1 MKKLNKLTACFLAAV
16 MSFMPLA
23 FAENDTELQPEMS
36 FDTAIEAISVADE
49 WTLPEAYNG
58 TVVFNETKT
67 DVQLNCKT
75 IGRTMASVE
84 AVSPAIDTEEGENG
98 VIRLKFDLSASGFG
112 TNQTALI
119 SAYNPA
125 ASYAAELFRLNGTTL
140 TVFDTSTAAL
150 EEETVLNIDA
160 IFNIDTKE
168 YIVTIND
175 ETVFSGENENISYL
189 DKTDVCIQMQSF
201 WIRNIIAE
209 TTLDLK
215 NMDFSSDKS
224 FALHGFY
231 AGEKQIGSIC
241 TSNDIE
247 NGVTVRFDGI
257 GSDAMYTKENYEVS
271 VNGETVDF
279 EAQKTKKGTV
289 IFFPGGLYAGD
300 DISIYIKS
308 VEDVF
313 GNVYD
318 GSDSISFKVADS
330 DYTEPSVEISCDRTD
345 FVLGETAELSISL
358 TGSCWTDVKLY
369 VNGEYEDSFEQE
381 QFTFEFT
388 PNQAAEYTIK
398 AVVTDEYNVV
408 DEKEIAMTFAPNDA
422 PTVSFDGFAAGKT
435 KSYQLTEEKNIIVRA
450 SDDEGVKYIELYL
463 NGELI
468 RTLSESEYT
477 WNLDADGVFLGNN
490 EVKAV
495 VCDMY
500 GLKSEFLAYV
510 EVTKQ
515 LMREV
520 LSENTF
526 AESGG
531 KFSSGISVTREKGVA
546 RVKTIDDI
554 HGASLVM
561 GMDETYTE
569 VTTGGYTHVN
579 TSRNKTYL
587 RQEYQFDMYVEKS
600 PELATGLTFGVRR
613 SNGAVQSMMVVNN
626 GELKFGNNTF
636 NYEEQKWYNIK
647 FYVSF
652 ENGNQYYDAY
662 VDDVLI
668 GSGISVDFSDASTG
682 YRFFTTTDP
691 ENMCSIA
698 VDNIKVL
705 GEVKSFTING
715 VSNTV
720 DEESAEVI
728 KPNTNKICVHIDG
741 FVVTSDLNI
750 ENVSLYN
757 GNAKKEIKRIAYN
770 TEKGII
776 IIETED
782 SILANSSYTVTFSEN
797 IRLVDDITI
806 ESPMHYSFNT
816 LSLDITIDEISR
828 KIRKQNSE
836 ISVSVSNVSEQSKK
850 IYVFAT
856 VFDEG
861 RFVKT
866 ELFSADVSAKSS
878 LESFSFN
885 ISNSA
890 DKEMQVFVSDGINVG
905 IIYKT
910 TMYN

>member
-1 MKKLNKLTACFLAAV
+1 MKKINKLTACFLAAV
-16 MSFMPLA
+16 MSFMPVA
-23 FAENDTELQPEMS
+23 FAENDTELLTEAEVS
-36 FDTAIEAISVADE
+36 TAIEAVSVADE

-58 TVVFNETKT
+58 TVVFNDTKT

-75 IGRTMASVE
+75 TGRTMASVE

-112 TNQTALI
+112 ANQTALI

-140 TVFDTSTAAL
+140 TVFGTSTATL

-168 YIVTIND
+168 YTVTIND

-189 DKTDVCIQMQSF
+189 DKTDVRIQMQSF
-201 WIRNIIAE
+201 WIRNIVAE

-215 NMDFSSDKS
+215 NMDFTSDKS
-224 FALHGFY
+224 FVLHGFY
-231 AGEKQIGSIC
+231 AKESQIGSIC
-241 TSNDIE
+241 ALGEVE

-279 EAQKTKKGTV
+279 EVQKTNKGAV

-300 DISIYIKS
+300 DVLIYIKS

-318 GSDSISFKVADS
+318 GSDSISFKVAGS
-330 DYTEPSVEISCDRTD
+330 DYISPKVEISCYKTEL
-345 FVLGETAELSISL
+345 VLGETAELSISL
-358 TGSCWTDVKLY
+358 TGTDWIDVKLY

-388 PNQAAEYTIK
+388 PDQASEYTIK

-408 DEKEIAMTFAPNDA
+408 DEKEITVTFALNDA
-422 PTVSFDGFAAGKT
+422 PTVSFDGFVAGET
-435 KSYQLTEEKNIIVRA
+435 KSYQMTEEKDIIVMA
-450 SDDEGVKYIELYL
+450 SDDEEVKCIELYL

-477 WNLDADGVFLGNN
+477 WNLDDDGVLLGNN
-490 EVKAV
+490 EIKAV
-495 VCDMY
+495 VYDMY
-500 GLKSEFLAYV
+500 GLQSEFVAYV

-515 LMREV
+515 LMTEV
-520 LSENTF
+520 LSEDAFT
-526 AESGG
+526 ESSG
-531 KFSSGISVTREKGVA
+531 KFGSGISVAREKGVA
-546 RVKTIDDI
+546 RVKTIDDA
-554 HGASLVM
+554 HGASLVL

-587 RQEYQFDMYVEKS
+587 KQEYQFDMYVEKS
-600 PELATGLTFGVRR
+600 PKLATGLTFGVRR
-613 SNGAVQSMMVVNN
+613 SNGAVQTMMLVND

-636 NYEEQKWYNIK
+636 NYEEQKWYRIK

-662 VDDVLI
+662 VDNTPI
-668 GSGISVDFSDASTG
+668 ATGMSVDFSDASTG

-720 DEESAEVI
+720 DEEPAEVI
-728 KPNTNKICVHIDG
+728 KPNTKQICVHIDG

-750 ENVSLYN
+750 ENVLLYN
-757 GNAKKEIKRIAYN
+757 GSVKKEIKRIAYN
-770 TEKGII
+770 IEKGII

-782 SILANSSYTVTFSEN
+782 SLLANNSYTVTFSEN
-797 IRLVDDITI
+797 IRLIDDITI
-806 ESPMHYSFNT
+806 QSPMQYSFNT
-816 LSLDITIDEISR
+816 LSLDITVDEISR

-850 IYVFAT
+850 IYVFGT

-866 ELFSADVSAKSS
+866 ELFSADVSAQSS
-878 LESFSFN
+878 SESFSFN

-890 DKEMQVFVSDGINVG
+890 DKEIQVFVSDGINIG
-905 IIYKT
+905 TIYKT